1 MQSRFLFKKIICTR
15 KTRVVSVL
23 LPACKLLRTKSF
35 EVLYQGNPFTEVLT
49 YAVLNHQSLDVF
61 TTDSLLKQQ
70 EWKAKK

>member
-1 MQSRFLFKKIICTR
+1 
-15 KTRVVSVL
+15 
-23 LPACKLLRTKSF
+23 
-35 EVLYQGNPFTEVLT
+35 LYQGNPFTKVLT